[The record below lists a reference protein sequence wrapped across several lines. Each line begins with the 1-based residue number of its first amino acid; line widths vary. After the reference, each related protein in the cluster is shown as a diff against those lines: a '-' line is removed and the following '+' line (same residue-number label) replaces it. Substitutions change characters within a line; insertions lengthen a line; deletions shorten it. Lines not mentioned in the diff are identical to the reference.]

1 MIDHIFLIEEVDNK
15 PAALEAALL
24 SREWDTAISLMEQ
37 RLTGLETLASTPSSD
52 PIIQGH
58 LHLFAKRQS
67 ECESKIIK
75 LLEESRTALGHE
87 LYDLMQGNKAA
98 QLYKQ
103 NR

>member
-1 MIDHIFLIEEVDNK
+1 MIDYIACMDALEQK
-15 PAALEAALL
+15 TAALEAALL